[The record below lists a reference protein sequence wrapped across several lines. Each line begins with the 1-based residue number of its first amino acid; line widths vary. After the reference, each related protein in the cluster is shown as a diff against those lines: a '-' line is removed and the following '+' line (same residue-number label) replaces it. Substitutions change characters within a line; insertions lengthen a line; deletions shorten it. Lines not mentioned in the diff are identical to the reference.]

1 MYILIEENAIHFQIK
16 KIKMMHIYS
25 LNNHILKHLLFIKVF
40 YIIKEIFFILI
51 GELINST

>member
-1 MYILIEENAIHFQIK
+1 
-16 KIKMMHIYS
+16 MHIYS

-51 GELINST
+51 DELTNSRNFFSIWR

>member
-16 KIKMMHIYS
+16 KIKMMHIYL

-51 GELINST
+51 GKLINST